1 MKIKLPQQA
10 LNLLRAHLMQPGWAK
25 TTKEIYLGGKLLAET
40 LPEPDASWVK
50 TDEQIQAMTTEERLA
65 YRAADQAWCTQEV
78 EVELS
83 DAERDICRKCLE
95 KHSEAGTFGISKYSF
110 RLFDAFGFKPE

>member
-10 LNLLRAHLMQPGWAK
+10 LNLLRAYLQQPGWAK

-40 LPEPDASWVK
+40 LPEPDITWVRG
-50 TDEQIQAMTTEERLA
+50 DDQLQAMTREERQA
-65 YRAADQAWCTQEV
+65 YRAADRVWCEQEV
-78 EVELS
+78 ELELS
-83 DAERDICRKCLE
+83 DQERDTCRKAIE
-95 KHSEAGTFGISKYSF
+95 KLTEAGTFGVTKYSF